1 MSLKLRL
8 QHFNILFSKG
18 TAKNPNDQAEQER
31 LRRAAEDLA
40 VATNAATQNALKKKL
55 IKRLEYAARQA
66 VAASTQLITAS
77 KAAAPTNKNQASQQ
91 QLTDSCKVKPLCLYR

>member
-1 MSLKLRL
+1 LL
-8 QHFNILFSKG
+8 QLLYFFRRFYKG

-55 IKRLEYAARQA
+55 IKRLENAARQA
-66 VAASTQLITAS
+66 VASSTQLITAS
-77 KAAAPTNKNQASQQ
+77 KAAGPTNKNQASQH
-91 QLTDSCKVKPLCLYR
+91 QLMDSCKVRHLS

>member
-1 MSLKLRL
+1 MTN
-8 QHFNILFSKG
+8 FLFFFIQG

-55 IKRLEYAARQA
+55 IKRLENAARQA

-91 QLTDSCKVKPLCLYR
+91 QLNDSCRVDFF